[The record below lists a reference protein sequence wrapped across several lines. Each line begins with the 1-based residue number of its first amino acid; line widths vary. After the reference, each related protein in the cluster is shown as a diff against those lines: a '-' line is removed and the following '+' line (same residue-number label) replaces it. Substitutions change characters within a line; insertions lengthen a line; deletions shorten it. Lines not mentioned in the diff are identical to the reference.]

1 MNLQSNGKSRVKTG
15 NTIIHISGFPGS
27 GKTTLGVKIKKKFP
41 NLVVKDT
48 DDFIQHHTKEGK
60 ILLKLEKEI
69 DQGKKTISNYKNA
82 WLEIIADQIDNFIS
96 QYNNQ
101 VIILVGSLDNFAPP
115 GLIFN
120 VAADYKFMLDIPIQ
134 ELLARYYGRLS
145 EQNEKYWQQVSKLNY
160 TILGSEELIKQYKK
174 YNEWHKKKGYKFLS
188 DLEIMKQ
195 IDKIMG

>member
-60 ILLKLEKEI
+60 ILLRLEKEI
-69 DQGKKTISNYKNA
+69 DQGKKTISDYKNA

-120 VAADYKFMLDIPIQ
+120 VAADYKFLLDIPMQ
-134 ELLARYYGRLS
+134 ELFRRYYTRLS
-145 EQNEKYWQQVSKLNY
+145 EQDEKYWQQVSKSNY